1 MIKKIDKNQERQ
13 RRHERVRKT
22 VSGTK
27 ERPRLCIYRSVSNIY
42 VQIIDDTKGV
52 TLTSASTLDKDLRAK
67 IAGKTKIEQAEIVG
81 AEIAKK
87 ALKKGIKTVV
97 CDRGGYLYTGRVKK
111 LTDSAR
117 AAGLE
122 F

>member
-1 MIKKIDKNQERQ
+1 MINKIDKNQERQ

-22 VSGTK
+22 VSGTSA
-27 ERPRLCIYRSVSNIY
+27 RPRLCIYRSVSNIY

-52 TLTSASTLDKDLRAK
+52 TLVSASSIEKALKAQV
-67 IAGKTKIEQAEIVG
+67 AGKSKLEQAQIVG
-81 AEIAKK
+81 AEIAKR

-117 AAGLE
+117 EAGLE

>member
-1 MIKKIDKNQERQ
+1 MINKIDKNQERQ

-22 VSGTK
+22 VNGTTA
-27 ERPRLCIYRSVSNIY
+27 RPRLCIYRSVSNIY
-42 VQIIDDTKGV
+42 VQIIDDTKGT
-52 TLTSASTLDKDLRAK
+52 TLVSASTLEKDLKAK
-67 IAGKTKIEQAEIVG
+67 VAGKSKIEQAEIVG
-81 AEIAKK
+81 TEIAKR
-87 ALKKGIKTVV
+87 AIAKGIKTVV

-117 AAGLE
+117 AAGLD

>member
-13 RRHERVRKT
+13 RRHERVRKN
-22 VSGTK
+22 VSGTTA
-27 ERPRLCIYRSVSNIY
+27 RPRLCIYRSVSNIY

-52 TLTSASTLDKDLRAK
+52 TLASASTLDKDLKAK
-67 IAGKTKIEQAEIVG
+67 IASKSKMEQAEMVG

-87 ALKKGIKTVV
+87 ALAKGIKTVV

>member
-22 VSGTK
+22 VNGTTA
-27 ERPRLCIYRSVSNIY
+27 RPRLCIYRSVSNIY

-52 TLTSASTLDKDLRAK
+52 TLVSASSLEKDLKAK
-67 IAGKTKIEQAEIVG
+67 VAGKSKIEQAEIVG
-81 AEIAKK
+81 QEIAKR
-87 ALKKGIKTVV
+87 AIAKGIKTVV

>member
-1 MIKKIDKNQERQ
+1 MISKKDKNQERQ

-22 VSGTK
+22 VSGTST
-27 ERPRLCIYRSVSNIY
+27 RPRLCIYRSVSNIY
-42 VQIIDDTKGV
+42 AQIIDDTLGV
-52 TLTSASTLDKDLRAK
+52 TLVSASSLEKSLKAQV
-67 IAGKTKIEQAEIVG
+67 AGKTKMEQAEIVG
-81 AEIAKK
+81 AEIAKR
-87 ALKKGIKTVV
+87 AIEKGIKQVV

-117 AAGLE
+117 TAGLD

>member
-1 MIKKIDKNQERQ
+1 MINKKDKNQERQ

-22 VSGTK
+22 VSGTSA
-27 ERPRLCIYRSVSNIY
+27 RPRLCIYRSVSNIY
-42 VQIIDDTKGV
+42 VQIIDDSKGV
-52 TLTSASTLDKDLRAK
+52 TLVSAGSLEKGIK
-67 IAGKTKIEQAEIVG
+67 EKVAGKTKLEQAEIIG
-81 AEIAKK
+81 QEIAKK
-87 ALKKGIKTVV
+87 AIKKGIKAVV

-117 AAGLE
+117 ATGLE

>member
-1 MIKKIDKNQERQ
+1 MISKKDKNQERQ

-22 VSGTK
+22 VSGTST
-27 ERPRLCIYRSVSNIY
+27 RPRLCIYRSVSNIY
-42 VQIIDDTKGV
+42 VQIIDDTKGT
-52 TLTSASTLDKDLRAK
+52 TLVSASSLEKSLK
-67 IAGKTKIEQAEIVG
+67 SQVAGKTKMQQAEIVG
-81 AEIAKK
+81 TEIAKR
-87 ALKKGIKTVV
+87 AIEKGIKQVV

-117 AAGLE
+117 AAGLD

>member
-22 VSGTK
+22 VSGTS

-52 TLTSASTLDKDLRAK
+52 TLASASTLDKDLKAQ
-67 IAGKTKIEQAEIVG
+67 IAGKTKMEQAEIVG
-81 AEIAKK
+81 AAIAKK
-87 ALKKGIKTVV
+87 AQEKGIKTVV

-117 AAGLE
+117 AAGLQ

>member
-52 TLTSASTLDKDLRAK
+52 TLASASTLDKELKAK
-67 IAGKTKIEQAEIVG
+67 IAGKTKMEQAEVVG
-81 AEIAKK
+81 AEIAQK

-117 AAGLE
+117 AAGLQ

>member
-1 MIKKIDKNQERQ
+1 MI
-13 RRHERVRKT
+13 RVRKT
-22 VSGTK
+22 VNGTAA
-27 ERPRLCIYRSVSNIY
+27 RPRLCIYRSVSNIY

-52 TLTSASTLDKDLRAK
+52 TLVSASTLEKDLKAK
-67 IAGKTKIEQAEIVG
+67 VAGKSKIEQAGIVG
-81 AEIAKK
+81 TEIANR
-87 ALKKGIKTVV
+87 AIAKGIKTVV
-97 CDRGGYLYTGRVKK
+97 CDRGGYLYTGRVKQ

>member
-1 MIKKIDKNQERQ
+1 MINKIDKNQERQ

-22 VSGTK
+22 VSGTSA
-27 ERPRLCIYRSVSNIY
+27 RPRLCIYRSVSNIY

-52 TLTSASTLDKDLRAK
+52 TLVSASSIEKELKEK
-67 IAGKTKIEQAEIVG
+67 VAGKSKLEQAEIVG
-81 AEIAKK
+81 TEVAKRAK
-87 ALKKGIKTVV
+87 KKGITAVV
-97 CDRGGYLYTGRVKK
+97 CDRGGYLYTGRVKR

-117 AAGLE
+117 SAGLE

>member
-22 VSGTK
+22 VNGTTA
-27 ERPRLCIYRSVSNIY
+27 RPRLCIYRSVSNIY

-52 TLTSASTLDKDLRAK
+52 TLVSASTLEKDLKAK
-67 IAGKTKIEQAEIVG
+67 VAGKSKIEQAEIVG
-81 AEIAKK
+81 QEIAKR
-87 ALKKGIKTVV
+87 AIKKGIKAVV

>member
-1 MIKKIDKNQERQ
+1 MISKKDKNQERQ

-22 VSGTK
+22 VSGTST
-27 ERPRLCIYRSVSNIY
+27 RPRLCIYRSVSNIY
-42 VQIIDDTKGV
+42 VQIIDDTKGI
-52 TLTSASTLDKDLRAK
+52 TLVSASSLEKSLKAQV
-67 IAGKTKIEQAEIVG
+67 AGKTKMEQAEIVG
-81 AEIAKK
+81 TEIAKR
-87 ALKKGIKTVV
+87 AIAKGIKQVV

-117 AAGLE
+117 EAGLD

>member
-1 MIKKIDKNQERQ
+1 MINKKDKNQERQ

-22 VSGTK
+22 VAGTSA
-27 ERPRLCIYRSVSNIY
+27 RPRLCIYRSVSNIY
-42 VQIIDDTKGV
+42 VQIIDDTKGE
-52 TLTSASTLDKDLRAK
+52 TLVSASSMEKEMKAK
-67 IAGKTKIEQAEIVG
+67 VAGKSKMEQAEIIG
-81 AEIAKK
+81 QEIAKK
-87 ALKKGIKTVV
+87 AIKKGIKTVI

-117 AAGLE
+117 AAGLD

>member
-1 MIKKIDKNQERQ
+1 MINKIDKNQERQ

-22 VSGTK
+22 VSGTSA
-27 ERPRLCIYRSVSNIY
+27 RPRLCIYRSASNIY

-52 TLTSASTLDKDLRAK
+52 TLCSASSIEKEIKAK
-67 IAGKTKIEQAEIVG
+67 VAGKTKIEQAEIVG
-81 AEIAKK
+81 KEIAER
-87 ALKKGIKTVV
+87 AMKKGIKTVV

-117 AAGLE
+117 TAGLE

>member
-22 VSGTK
+22 VNGTTA
-27 ERPRLCIYRSVSNIY
+27 RPRLCIYRSVSNIY

-52 TLTSASTLDKDLRAK
+52 TLVSASSLEKDLKAK
-67 IAGKTKIEQAEIVG
+67 VAGKSKIEQAEIVG
-81 AEIAKK
+81 QEIAKR
-87 ALKKGIKTVV
+87 AIKKGIKAVV

>member
-22 VSGTK
+22 VSGT
-27 ERPRLCIYRSVSNIY
+27 EARPRLCIYRSVSNIY

-52 TLTSASTLDKDLRAK
+52 TLASASTLDKSLKAK
-67 IAGKTKIEQAEIVG
+67 IAGKTKMEQAEIVG
-81 AEIAKK
+81 AEIAQK
-87 ALKKGIKTVV
+87 ALTKGIKMVV

-117 AAGLE
+117 AAGLQ

>member
-1 MIKKIDKNQERQ
+1 MINKIDKNQERQ

-22 VSGTK
+22 VSGTTA
-27 ERPRLCIYRSVSNIY
+27 RPRLCIYRSVSNIY

-52 TLTSASTLDKDLRAK
+52 TLASASTLDKELKAK
-67 IAGKTKIEQAEIVG
+67 IAGKTKMEQAEMVG
-81 AEIAKK
+81 KEIAEK
-87 ALKKGIKTVV
+87 AIKKGIKTVV

>member
-1 MIKKIDKNQERQ
+1 MIIKKDKNKERQ
-13 RRHERVRKT
+13 RRHQRVRKNI
-22 VSGTK
+22 VGTSA
-27 ERPRLCIYRSVSNIY
+27 RPRLCVYRSVLNIY
-42 VQIIDDTKGV
+42 AQIIDDSKGN
-52 TLTSASTLDKDLRAK
+52 TLVSVSSLEKGLKEKLT
-67 IAGKTKIEQAEIVG
+67 GKTKLEQAEIVG
-81 AEIAKK
+81 QEIAKR
-87 ALKKGIKTVV
+87 AIKKGVKSVV

>member
-22 VSGTK
+22 VNGTTA
-27 ERPRLCIYRSVSNIY
+27 RPRLCIYRSVSNIY

-52 TLTSASTLDKDLRAK
+52 TLVSASSLEKDLKAK
-67 IAGKTKIEQAEIVG
+67 GAGKSKIEQAEIVG
-81 AEIAKK
+81 QEIAKR
-87 ALKKGIKTVV
+87 AIAKGIKTVV

>member
-1 MIKKIDKNQERQ
+1 MINKIDKNQERQ

-22 VSGTK
+22 VSGTSA
-27 ERPRLCIYRSVSNIY
+27 RPRLCIYRSVSNIY

-52 TLTSASTLDKDLRAK
+52 TLVSASSIEKALKAQV
-67 IAGKTKIEQAEIVG
+67 AGKSKIEQAQIVG
-81 AEIAKK
+81 AEVAKR
-87 ALKKGIKTVV
+87 AIEKGIKTVV

-117 AAGLE
+117 EAGLE

>member
-1 MIKKIDKNQERQ
+1 MITKKDKNQERQ

-22 VSGTK
+22 VSGTST
-27 ERPRLCIYRSVSNIY
+27 RPRLCIYRSVSNIY
-42 VQIIDDTKGV
+42 VQIIDDTKGT
-52 TLTSASTLDKDLRAK
+52 TLVSASSLEKALQSQIK
-67 IAGKTKIEQAEIVG
+67 GKTKLEQAEIVG
-81 AEIAKK
+81 TEIAKR
-87 ALKKGIKTVV
+87 AISKGIKTVV

-111 LTDSAR
+111 LTESAR